1 MGWLEPLLLTV
12 ITASTPLLLAAIGEL
27 VVERSGVLNLGVEGM
42 MVMGAVC
49 AFVVAVNMDSG
60 LAGVIAGALAGA
72 ALSLIFAFLTVSLA
86 TNQVATGLALTLF
99 GIGVSGVIGDGYV
112 GIDRDPLPQFAFP
125 GLSDAP
131 FIGPV
136 FFSQDALV
144 YVSFALVF
152 GVAFFLTRTRA
163 GLTLRAVGDNHHS
176 AHSLGLPVV
185 RVRYLAIMF
194 GGACAGLAGA
204 YLSLSYTPL
213 WVEEMTAG
221 RGWIALALVVFSSWI
236 PWRAIVGA
244 YLFGAIT
251 ILQFHAQGA
260 GLGIPSQFMSSLPYL
275 ATIVVLVLISYERTR
290 ARANTPLCL
299 GVPFVPDR

>member
-1 MGWLEPLLLTV
+1 
-12 ITASTPLLLAAIGEL
+12 
-27 VVERSGVLNLGVEGM
+27 
-42 MVMGAVC
+42 
-49 AFVVAVNMDSG
+49 
-60 LAGVIAGALAGA
+60 
-72 ALSLIFAFLTVSLA
+72 
-86 TNQVATGLALTLF
+86 
-99 GIGVSGVIGDGYV
+99 
-112 GIDRDPLPQFAFP
+112 
-125 GLSDAP
+125 LSDAP
-131 FIGPV
+131 FVGSIV
-136 FFSQDALV
+136 FGQDALV
-144 YVSFALVF
+144 YLSFILVF
-152 GVAFFLTRTRA
+152 GVAWFLRRTRA
-163 GLTLRAVGDNHHS
+163 GLTLRAVGDNHNS

-194 GGACAGLAGA
+194 GGACAGLGGA

-260 GLGIPSQFMSSLPYL
+260 GIGIPSQFMSSLPYL
-275 ATIVVLVLISYERTR
+275 ATIIVLVLISYERTR